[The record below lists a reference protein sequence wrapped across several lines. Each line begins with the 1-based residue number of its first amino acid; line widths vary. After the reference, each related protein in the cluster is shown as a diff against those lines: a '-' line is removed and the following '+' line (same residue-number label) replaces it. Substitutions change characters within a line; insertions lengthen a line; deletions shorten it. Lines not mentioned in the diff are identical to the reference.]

1 VASSHG
7 RRADDR
13 ARVSVEV
20 PQREAAIQ
28 LAKVLDDVLAAHNV
42 VAEAKVERVTEI
54 EP

>member
-28 LAKVLDDVLAAHNV
+28 LAKVLDDVLVAHNI
-42 VAEAKVERVTEI
+42 AEIKIDRVTEI
-54 EP
+54 ER